1 MASLIPSILLQ
12 DPHTQIFVV
21 GVTFL
26 LVSFLKPHTGDGTG
40 NGQQNALESSYK
52 TQADVYDVTRK
63 KLLRGREDIL
73 EVMAAQLVH
82 KAAKARTHD
91 PKRIWIGGGTGWNI
105 EAMSEFIDVGE
116 FFSSVYLADF
126 SPPLCEVSRK
136 RFARLAWK
144 NVKVVCQDARKFCLE
159 DHEILDRGVDDIG
172 FALPLSYFSE
182 NNSASFG
189 ADLVTLSYS
198 LSAIELYRESLI
210 ATSNGLGAYFRELG
224 STLTKSV
231 SKRSVEITSMERLD
245 AAATE
250 SSYLSPMNHTSALS
264 RTVERSSPAELRSKA
279 WDAAIIN
286 LSANLP
292 LPSLF
297 YQNHHW
303 EIHHDDQLKK
313 HIQFG
318 HEYIY
323 AFTWEDTR
331 VDHRLLKLTSSD
343 VVLAITSAG
352 DNIFSYALSYPAR
365 THAVDLNPNQNN
377 LLELKAA
384 SFTALS
390 YADAWKLFGQGKHPG
405 FHDLL
410 ISRLSPH
417 MSSRAFQYW
426 LNNTHVFT
434 SARGKVLYE
443 TGGSRHAIRVIRLLA
458 ANLRFSSQNSALLE
472 AKTLNE
478 QREI

>member
-1 MASLIPSILLQ
+1 M
-12 DPHTQIFVV
+12 
-21 GVTFL
+21 
-26 LVSFLKPHTGDGTG
+26 
-40 NGQQNALESSYK
+40 
-52 TQADVYDVTRK
+52 
-63 KLLRGREDIL
+63 
-73 EVMAAQLVH
+73 
-82 KAAKARTHD
+82 
-91 PKRIWIGGGTGWNI
+91 IGGGTGRNI
-105 EAMSEFIDVGE
+105 EAVSEFIDVGE

-159 DHEILDRGVDDIG
+159 DHEILDRDVDDIG
-172 FALPLSYFSE
+172 FALPLSYFWE

-198 LSAIELYRESLI
+198 LSVIPDFYSVICFLNYLPSPTGICGVVDFYVQSIRAWFDVDQVGLEAERRDYLEYRFGTVLSADSPNVFLGSILYYIWVGTPIRPS
-210 ATSNGLGAYFRELG
+210 TSNSPNYPREI
-224 STLTKSV
+224 
-231 SKRSVEITSMERLD
+231 VECLD

-250 SSYLSPMNHTSALS
+250 SPYLSPMNHTSSLS
-264 RTVERSSPAELRSKA
+264 RTVERSSPPELRSKA

-286 LSANLP
+286 LSANLS

-303 EIHHDDQLKK
+303 RIHHDDQLKK

-352 DNIFSYALSYPAR
+352 DNIFSYALSSPAR

-390 YADAWKLFGQGKHPG
+390 YADVWKLFGQGKHPG